1 MKFLRCVTTLSVATL
16 ALAGCSSSGGSSAES
31 AVASQQGKTAYS
43 DGQKATIKSV
53 DSGNTVTVD
62 IDGAQKQV
70 RLINVVAPSKNNNEP
85 SGTCLLDE
93 SQKFLA
99 EKLPEGK
106 EITLNFDP
114 SQPGTSGFLE
124 AAVYAGEDF
133 INQEVVAAGFAA
145 TSFTTQKDKFY
156 PDISKAQQSAAKDGE
171 GLYSA
176 ETDCSIPHEIK
187 SQIDAVNQ
195 AKNEP
200 ENDDEAKAK
209 HRQVYQNA
217 SSYYNELTKDQ
228 EAPASYVGSIV
239 TLDAIKTQLADLQK
253 ALGDNYFDEHGES
266 VADKAS
272 ASATATARPGGN

>member
-1 MKFLRCVTTLSVATL
+1 MKLLRCITVLSVATL
-16 ALAGCSSSGGSSAES
+16 ALAGCSSSSDSSGES
-31 AVASQQGKTAYS
+31 AVASQQGKSSYS
-43 DGQKATIKSV
+43 DGQKATVKSV

-70 RLINVVAPSKNNNEP
+70 RLINVVAPSKNNNVP

-93 SQKFLA
+93 SHKFLA

-106 EITLNFDP
+106 EIRLNFDP

-133 INQEVVAAGFAA
+133 INQEVVEAGLAA

-156 PDISKAQQSAAKDGE
+156 SDVSKAQQSAAKDGV

-187 SQIDAVNQ
+187 QQLDTVNK
-195 AKNEP
+195 AKKEP
-200 ENDDEAKAK
+200 ESNDEARDK
-209 HRQVYQNA
+209 HRLIYQKA
-217 SSYYNELTKDQ
+217 SSYYNELVKNQ

-239 TLDAIKTQLADLQK
+239 TLDAIKDQLEELRT

-266 VADKAS
+266 AADKAS